1 MNLYGITNT
10 STTIRFALYAKV
22 YSHEHRVIEVR
33 GGKAMRV
40 KPIRDL
46 AEYWV
51 WCHSSDSLALLL
63 SELLSRGILP
73 VALGLLTGQVTVL
86 EYVNIVDL
94 VREGT
99 LSTELCTELSVK
111 DEIEVEKVC
120 PASNVDTVIKKLLS
134 TFKITELS
142 FTIPGRRVK
151 LKLQEEVPVSKLFDA
166 MLRTVKPVE
175 IPVSIDRLIRLL
187 NSLLSIHTHRPSA
200 GKIV

>member
-1 MNLYGITNT
+1 
-10 STTIRFALYAKV
+10 
-22 YSHEHRVIEVR
+22 
-33 GGKAMRV
+33 MRV

-86 EYVNIVDL
+86 EYVSIVDL

-99 LSTELCTELSVK
+99 LSTELSVK
-111 DEIEVEKVC
+111 DEIEIEIVC